1 MLDLVSQALRSKLAA
16 RGLDFV
22 RIDGSCTLQKRCDA
36 QDKFILDEKCRVM
49 LATIGAVGEG

>member
-1 MLDLVSQALRSKLAA
+1 MLDLVSQALRPGLAA

-36 QDKFILDEKCRVM
+36 QDRFMLDDKFRVL